1 MIMLRAVA
9 FAGLMSVMPVVAPA
23 QTPKPVTKESTVTGT
38 ARITAIDQ
46 KTRSMTLR
54 YADGTE
60 ESFTVGPEVT
70 RFDQFKVGDSIRAT
84 YTESIVLEVRKP
96 GAPAPAADAA
106 VAAGRLKQVPGA
118 AAAVM
123 QTTAVTV
130 KAVDMAK
137 STITVTTKDGM
148 SITRKAAN
156 PKNLEGVKVGDTIDI
171 YYAQG
176 LILNL
181 EAAK

>member
-1 MIMLRAVA
+1 MLKVVA
-9 FAGLMSVMPVVAPA
+9 FAGLMSVMPVMALA
-23 QTPKPVTKESTVTGT
+23 QTAPKPVMKENTITGT
-38 ARITAIDQ
+38 AKITAIDH
-46 KTRSMTLR
+46 KTRSMTLK

-60 ESFTVGPEVT
+60 ETFTVEPVVT

-84 YTESIVLEVRKP
+84 YTESLLMEVRKP
-96 GAPAPAADAA
+96 GAAPPVADTA
-106 VAAGRLKQVPGA
+106 VAAGRLKQTPGA

-130 KAVDMAK
+130 KAVDAAK
-137 STITVTTKDGM
+137 GSITVTTKDGHT
-148 SITRKAAN
+148 ITRKAAN

-171 YYAQG
+171 FYSQG

>member
-1 MIMLRAVA
+1 MNMLIVVA
-9 FAGLMSVMPVVAPA
+9 FAGLLSVAPVLALA

-54 YADGTE
+54 YADGAE
-60 ESFTVGPEVT
+60 ETFTVEPAVT
-70 RFDQFKVGDSIRAT
+70 RFYQFKVGDSIRAT
-84 YTESIVLEVRKP
+84 YTESILLEVRKP
-96 GAPAPAADAA
+96 GAPAPAVDAA
-106 VAAGRLKQVPGA
+106 AVAGRLKQTPGA

-123 QTTAVTV
+123 QTTSVTV
-130 KAVDMAK
+130 KAIDMAK
-137 STITVTTKDGM
+137 ATISVTTKDGM
-148 SITRKAAN
+148 TITRKAAN

-171 YYAQG
+171 YYSQG

-181 EAAK
+181 EPAK